1 MGYILILL
9 VIVGKVKNSYINASN
24 GRLNNTVVRYS
35 KNEQKKWFLIFL
47 QQEFFG
53 TYCCSSEKVY
63 FEICFFEQTFHKTR
77 IWVSIYCRVRS
88 VCKEMH
94 LR

>member
-35 KNEQKKWFLIFL
+35 KNEQKK
-47 QQEFFG
+47 
-53 TYCCSSEKVY
+53 
-63 FEICFFEQTFHKTR
+63 
-77 IWVSIYCRVRS
+77 
-88 VCKEMH
+88 
-94 LR
+94 